1 MGVPALFRWLS
12 KKYPKIISPV
22 IEEKP
27 EDIDNGDG
35 TKTKVPVDMRKSNPN
50 GEEFDNLYLD
60 MNGIVHPCSHP
71 EDRPAPA
78 NEEEMMIAIFEF
90 TERVVTMARPRK
102 LLYIAVDGVA
112 PRAKMNQQRSRRF
125 RSAQEAAEKDQQA
138 EEFHALQKRNGQGAA
153 DDANSEEPK
162 KTWDSNSITPGTP
175 FMDLLA
181 QSLRYWTKYKLSTD
195 AAWKDLKI
203 IISDATV
210 PGEGEHKIMNFIRS
224 QRSSG
229 LHDPNT
235 R

>member
-12 KKYPKIISPV
+12 KKYPKIITPV

-27 EDIDNGDG
+27 QEFDNGDG
-35 TKTKVPVDMRKSNPN
+35 TKTKLAVDMSKPNPN

-71 EDRPAPA
+71 EDRPPPT

-90 TERVVTMARPRK
+90 TERVVNMARPRK
-102 LLYIAVDGVA
+102 LLYLAVDGVA

-125 RSAQEAAEKDQQA
+125 RSAQEAAEKDEQTR
-138 EEFHALQKRNGQGAA
+138 EFHALANKNSQSQG
-153 DDANSEEPK
+153 DAQEEPA
-162 KTWDSNSITPGTP
+162 KTWDSNNITPGTP
-175 FMDLLA
+175 FMDTLA
-181 QSLRYWTKYKLSTD
+181 LSLKYWTRYKLSTD
-195 AAWKDLKI
+195 PAWKQLKV
-203 IISDATV
+203 IISDASV

-229 LHDPNT
+229 THDPNT